1 MGGGATGG
9 VIDGDG
15 FVDAAQADDSQVA
28 EDDAVAP
35 AMPFG
40 SAFARM
46 PHASAKEKLHAFLEA
61 RPAGA
66 EAAEL
71 VGLLFKGA
79 GSDPELGARLIGG
92 LIGGDP
98 NFIFDGA
105 AGMWSLRQSMALR
118 IPLDEARFVV
128 VDLETTGGSAAA
140 GSIIEIGAC
149 RMEGQRITATFETL
163 VRPRMAIP
171 RFITGLTSIT
181 NEMVRDAP
189 PIEGAL
195 PAFRDFL
202 GDAVMVA
209 HNAQFD
215 HSFLDFEFRRLFGMG
230 VRNPVL
236 CTLRLSRRLLPSL
249 KRRRLDALA
258 EHFGFSTAGRHRGLG
273 DARMAAELLSIFIEM
288 AAKMGLNRLDRLI
301 DWNHRGT
308 AGRRL
313 ERHVPPEVIAALPR
327 TPGVYLM
334 RNQRGDLLYVGKAAR
349 LRDRVASYFNGGAGR
364 NAKTAELVGHVYA
377 IETRLARSALDAA
390 LHEARLIRELKP
402 PYNRMLKSAA
412 PAYFVKLDLM
422 DPFPRLKIS
431 QKISARVGVM
441 QLGPF
446 IGRHNLDHAV
456 RGLSRVLGLRT
467 CSGKLAPDED
477 FSPCVYGQ
485 MGHCAAPCNLT
496 IGPDAYNER
505 VARAVAFLRGRSG
518 PLMGELARAREQAV
532 AAMRFEEARR
542 YHRELEALAAFTER
556 VTRLSRVVT
565 ENNLVIVIAPCAA
578 GSAVAPSPAGALI
591 EPQAAEP
598 MTASQHVD
606 DNGAASATPHSS
618 ADALPAREDSLTDTL
633 PAPADSS
640 AHATPAS
647 PAPPTNQSAYPVAYV
662 ILSGRLALACEIDS
676 AGAARAVCAFVAE
689 NYDRFRMRAVAR
701 GELEAMTIVA
711 RWLRERDATDGRLI
725 HLNGAHLEPRAIIN
739 AADIGDSVLA

>member
-1 MGGGATGG
+1 
-9 VIDGDG
+9 
-15 FVDAAQADDSQVA
+15 
-28 EDDAVAP
+28 
-35 AMPFG
+35 MPIA

-46 PHASAKEKLHAFLEA
+46 PRASAKEKLLAFLEA

-66 EAAEL
+66 DAAEL

-79 GSDPELGARLIGG
+79 GSDPELGARLIHG

-98 NFIFDGA
+98 NFVLDEA
-105 AGMWSLRQSMALR
+105 AGMWSLRQSVALR
-118 IPLDEARFVV
+118 IPLDGARFVV
-128 VDLETTGGSAAA
+128 VDLETTGGRAAA

-189 PIEGAL
+189 PIEQAL

-209 HNAQFD
+209 HNAPFD
-215 HSFLDFEFRRLFGMG
+215 HSFLDFEFRRLFGIG

-258 EHFGFSTAGRHRGLG
+258 EHFGLSTEGRHRGLG

-301 DWNHRGT
+301 DWNQRGT

-349 LRDRVASYFNGGAGR
+349 LRDRVASSYFNGGVAR
-364 NAKTAELVGHVYA
+364 NAKTAELVGHIHA
-377 IETRLARSALDAA
+377 IETRPARSPLDAA
-390 LHEARLIRELKP
+390 LYEARLIRELKP

-412 PAYFVKLDLM
+412 PAFFVKLDLS
-422 DPFPRLKIS
+422 DPFPRLQIS

-441 QLGPF
+441 HLGPF

-456 RGLSRVLGLRT
+456 RGLSRLLGLRT
-467 CSGKLAPDED
+467 CGGKLAPDED

-485 MGHCAAPCNLT
+485 MGHCAAPCNLS
-496 IGPDAYNER
+496 IAPDAYNER
-505 VARAVAFLRGRSG
+505 VGRAVAFLRGRSG

-556 VTRLSRVVT
+556 VSRLSRVVT
-565 ENNLVIVIAPCAA
+565 ENNLVIVISPMPAEAVIAPHDD
-578 GSAVAPSPAGALI
+578 GSNPA
-591 EPQAAEP
+591 
-598 MTASQHVD
+598 
-606 DNGAASATPHSS
+606 
-618 ADALPAREDSLTDTL
+618 
-633 PAPADSS
+633 
-640 AHATPAS
+640 AS
-647 PAPPTNQSAYPVAYV
+647 PAPVAYPVAYV
-662 ILSGRLALACEIDS
+662 VLSGRLALTREIDS
-676 AGAARAVCAFVAE
+676 LSAAMRVSTFVAE
-689 NYDRFRMRAVAR
+689 NYDRYRLRAVAR

-711 RWLRERDATDGRLI
+711 RWLRERDAADGRLI
-725 HLNGAHLEPRAIIN
+725 YLNGAHVEPGAIIN
-739 AADIGDSVLA
+739 AAGIGDAATLAAAPASE

>member
-1 MGGGATGG
+1 MSGG
-9 VIDGDG
+9 VAGGETNDGLNDDSAYRDQTGAVIDEPRTGDD
-15 FVDAAQADDSQVA
+15 DAAALVRPTA
-28 EDDAVAP
+28 
-35 AMPFG
+35 
-40 SAFARM
+40 SAFDRM
-46 PHASAKEKLHAFLEA
+46 PRASAKEKLYAFLEA
-61 RPAGA
+61 RPGGA
-66 EAAEL
+66 DAAEL

-79 GSDPELGARLIGG
+79 GSDPELGARLIHG

-98 NFIFDGA
+98 NFVLDAA
-105 AGMWSLRQSMALR
+105 AGMWSLRQSVALR

-128 VDLETTGGSAAA
+128 VDLETTGGRPSA

-149 RMEGQRITATFETL
+149 RMEGQRITASFQTL

-189 PIEGAL
+189 PIEQAL

-202 GDAVMVA
+202 GDSVMVA

-215 HSFLDFEFRRLFGMG
+215 HSFLDFEFRRLFGIG
-230 VRNPVL
+230 VRNPML

-258 EHFGFSTAGRHRGLG
+258 EHFGLSTAGRHRGLG

-349 LRDRVASYFNGGAGR
+349 LRDRVASYFNGGVAR
-364 NAKTAELVGHVYA
+364 NAKTAELVGHIHA
-377 IETRLARSALDAA
+377 IETRPALSALDAA
-390 LHEARLIRELKP
+390 LLEARMIRELKP

-412 PAYFVKLDLM
+412 PAFFVKLDLS
-422 DPFPRLKIS
+422 DPFPRLQIS

-441 QLGPF
+441 HLGPF
-446 IGRHNLDHAV
+446 IGRHNLDHAT
-456 RGLSRVLGLRT
+456 RGLSRLLGLRT
-467 CSGKLAPDED
+467 CGGKLAPDED

-496 IGPDAYNER
+496 IDEDDYNTR
-505 VARAVAFLRGRSG
+505 VGRAVAFLRGRSG
-518 PLMGELARAREQAV
+518 PLMGELARAHEQAV

-542 YHRELEALAAFTER
+542 YHRELQALAAFTER
-556 VTRLSRVVT
+556 VSRLSRVVT
-565 ENNLVIVIAPCAA
+565 ENNLVIVIAPR
-578 GSAVAPSPAGALI
+578 
-591 EPQAAEP
+591 AAESNLSE
-598 MTASQHVD
+598 SQ
-606 DNGAASATPHSS
+606 
-618 ADALPAREDSLTDTL
+618 EDSLQAAP
-633 PAPADSS
+633 PAPV
-640 AHATPAS
+640 
-647 PAPPTNQSAYPVAYV
+647 AYPLAYV
-662 ILSGRLALACEIDS
+662 ILSGRLALIREIDS
-676 AGAARAVCAFVAE
+676 FGAAGAVSAFVAE
-689 NYDRFRMRAVAR
+689 NYDRYRMRAVAR

-711 RWLRERDATDGRLI
+711 RWLRERDAADGRLI
-725 HLNGAHLEPRAIIN
+725 YLNGAQVEPGAIIN
-739 AADIGDSVLA
+739 AAGIGDAPPLAAVPANA

>member
-1 MGGGATGG
+1 MGRN
-9 VIDGDG
+9 
-15 FVDAAQADDSQVA
+15 VA
-28 EDDAVAP
+28 EAGIPGANQRH
-35 AMPFG
+35 FG
-40 SAFARM
+40 I
-46 PHASAKEKLHAFLEA
+46 SAKQKLYQFLCS

-66 EAAEL
+66 DAGEL
-71 VGLLFKGA
+71 VGLLLSGV
-79 GSDPELGARLIGG
+79 GTDPELGARLIRQ
-92 LIGGDP
+92 LLDGDP
-98 NFIFDGA
+98 NFIFDA
-105 AGMWSLRQSMALR
+105 DAVLWRLAQSDR
-118 IPLDEARFVV
+118 IRVGLNEAEFTV
-128 VDLETTGGSAAA
+128 VDLETTGGRAAP

-149 RMEGQRITATFETL
+149 RMEGQRITAKFETL

-189 PIEGAL
+189 PIEQAL

-215 HSFLDFEFRRLFGMG
+215 HSFLDFEFRRLFGIG

-258 EHFGFSTAGRHRGLG
+258 EHFGLSTAGRHRGLG

-313 ERHVPPEVIAALPR
+313 QRHVPPEVIAALPR

-349 LRDRVASYFNGGAGR
+349 LRDRVASYFNGGVAR
-364 NAKTAELVGHVYA
+364 NAKTAELVGHVHA
-377 IETRLARSALDAA
+377 IETRPALSALDAA
-390 LHEARLIRELKP
+390 LLEARIIRELKP

-412 PAYFVKLDLM
+412 PAFFVKLDLS
-422 DPFPRLKIS
+422 DPFPRLQIS

-441 QLGPF
+441 HLGPF
-446 IGRHNLDHAV
+446 IGRHNLDHAT
-456 RGLSRVLGLRT
+456 RGLSRLLGLRT
-467 CSGKLAPDED
+467 CGGKLAPDED
-477 FSPCVYGQ
+477 FSPCIYGQ

-496 IGPDAYNER
+496 IDEDAYNAR
-505 VARAVAFLRGRSG
+505 VGRAVAFLRGRSG
-518 PLMGELARAREQAV
+518 PLMGELARAHEQAV

-542 YHRELEALAAFTER
+542 YHRELQALAAFTER
-556 VTRLSRVVT
+556 VSRLSRVVT
-565 ENNLVIVIAPCAA
+565 ENNLVIVM
-578 GSAVAPSPAGALI
+578 APSPAGSMIAPRAD
-591 EPQAAEP
+591 ESDAG
-598 MTASQHVD
+598 ASQQDSVE
-606 DNGAASATPHSS
+606 AAP
-618 ADALPAREDSLTDTL
+618 
-633 PAPADSS
+633 PAPV
-640 AHATPAS
+640 
-647 PAPPTNQSAYPVAYV
+647 AYPIAYV
-662 ILSGRLALACEIDS
+662 ILSGRLALIREIDS
-676 AGAARAVCAFVAE
+676 YSAASAVSAFVAE
-689 NYDRFRMRAVAR
+689 NYDRYRMRAVAR

-711 RWLRERDATDGRLI
+711 RWLRERDPADGRLI
-725 HLNGAHLEPRAIIN
+725 YLNGASLEPGTIIDT
-739 AADIGDSVLA
+739 ARIGDASTLAAAPANA